1 MSPYTNG
8 AAANTRIY
16 AKKAHAAF
24 EAARERLADLAANRP
39 LDLDI
44 QHHDNFIATRALYA
58 IYHAALL
65 LDGNGNSDYTDAQVT
80 ERTAATRVSK
90 DRWLKQAKTLQAG
103 LNQVEAH
110 HGQEAAR
117 RFLSDTAFLASD

>member
-1 MSPYTNG
+1 MSPYANG

-65 LDGNGNSDYTDAQVT
+65 LDGNGTATTPTPRSPSASWQP
-80 ERTAATRVSK
+80 ESARTAGSS
-90 DRWLKQAKTLQAG
+90 
-103 LNQVEAH
+103 
-110 HGQEAAR
+110 R
-117 RFLSDTAFLASD
+117 RRLSRPV